1 MSAYDEILSSSNIV
15 NILEYYGLKVNRNKC
30 TCPFH
35 NDTHPSMMV
44 NTSKGIA
51 KCFACG
57 SGGNVVS
64 FIQKYETEIN
74 HNAISTVEAMQKAI
88 DIQHLNIVLS
98 QNNNIPLTEEQKKQK
113 TLSNILKD
121 AIIICENNLKTQNID
136 GEKILDYL
144 KSRNLSEQII
154 NNFHIGFNPTYN
166 NITNNLLSKYNMK
179 DLIEVGITKES
190 KNDYIDI
197 FSHRIMIPIFDQYGN
212 PVGFGARVLGD
223 AKPKYINTM
232 ATPLFNKSELLFNY
246 HKAKSFARDYEMI
259 VVEGYMDVI
268 SSNAMGFANTV
279 GIMGTALT
287 KEQIELLKKLK
298 CEITLSLD
306 NDDAGKN
313 AMIRV
318 IPELLNEGL
327 EVNVLDISKL
337 EGKYKDFGDLQV
349 ANIKKEDVYKT
360 KISAF
365 IFLLENQYLQNKE
378 LNVDNIYTIYKKM
391 QRDGLIKNTKDI
403 LRFKEYVT
411 NKTNFKL
418 KEVEDI
424 IMPKEVKQESRVE
437 RYKGLFFYYYIM
449 DHLKKYAINHQ
460 DRILQKYLEANS
472 ISQEV
477 IEETLNNENYLTHPL
492 ASISKSKIHSKILII
507 IGNNTITNM
516 IIICILF
523 LNLSFKNDKIFIL
536 ENLLNNVK
544 SFDQEGK
551 VVNIK
556 LSVEQKDIVLKQY
569 AESFETSIKEYIEN
583 NPDEFEDLFIAN
595 NTSQFE
601 KLFPKTYVETLK
613 EQAVSRFK
621 NENVMEAVRYGLAY
635 PDNMKSAMTRQF
647 VNNDKYKTLLV
658 FNNNKNILGLTPE
671 NIIKE
676 TKEELERKPE
686 KVQDDI
692 QKTEVETAK
701 NNKDMSIFIKLSGK
715 EKESY
720 KGIYLPIDSGTQV
733 FIPKQLYRI
742 DDGRLQILNS
752 QSKSANMSEY
762 AVDENTRTK
771 KFMNRLTLDNFYHKY
786 FNLYEISMEKEVIP
800 SASY

>member
-98 QNNNIPLTEEQKKQK
+98 QNNNIPITEEQKKQK

-121 AIIICENNLKTQNID
+121 AIIICENNLKNQNID
-136 GEKILDYL
+136 GEKTLDYL

-360 KISAF
+360 KIPAF

-449 DHLKKYAINHQ
+449 DHLKKYAINHR

-477 IEETLNNENYLTHPL
+477 IEETLNNENYL
-492 ASISKSKIHSKILII
+492 KD
-507 IGNNTITNM
+507 GENTIDISRYVNEYIYTSDDY
-516 IIICILF
+516 IK
-523 LNLSFKNDKIFIL
+523 FKNDKIFIL

-658 FNNNKNILGLTPE
+658 FNNNKNILGLTPK

-701 NNKDMSIFIKLSGK
+701 NNKDMFIFIKLSGK

>member
-15 NILEYYGLKVNRNKC
+15 NILEYYGLKVTRNKC

-98 QNNNIPLTEEQKKQK
+98 QNNKMPLTEEQKKQK

-121 AIIICENNLKTQNID
+121 AITICENNLKTKNID
-136 GEKILDYL
+136 GERTLDYL

-154 NNFHIGFNPTYN
+154 NNFHIGFNPTYD

-246 HKAKSFARDYEMI
+246 HKAKSFARNYEMI

-268 SSNAMGFANTV
+268 SANAMGFANTV

-337 EGKYKDFGDLQV
+337 EDKYKDFGDLQI
-349 ANIKKEDVYKT
+349 ANVKKEDVYKT

-365 IFLLENQYLQNKE
+365 IFLLENQYLKNKE
-378 LNVDNIYTIYKKM
+378 LNVDNIYNTYKKM
-391 QRDGLIKNTKDI
+391 QRDGLIKDTKDI

-411 NKTNFKL
+411 NKTNFRVE
-418 KEVEDI
+418 EVEDI

-449 DHLKKYAINHQ
+449 DHLKKYATNHQ
-460 DRILQKYLEANS
+460 DRILQKYLETNA
-472 ISQEV
+472 ITQEL
-477 IEETLNNENYLTHPL
+477 IEETLNNENYL
-492 ASISKSKIHSKILII
+492 KD
-507 IGNNTITNM
+507 GENTIDISRYVNEYIYTSDDY
-516 IIICILF
+516 IK
-523 LNLSFKNDKIFIL
+523 FKNDKIFIL

-544 SFDQEGK
+544 SFDQEGN

-569 AESFETSIKEYIEN
+569 AESFETNIKDYIEN

-601 KLFPKTYVETLK
+601 KLFPKTYVESLK

-671 NIIKE
+671 NIMKE
-676 TKEELERKPE
+676 TKEKLEKKPE
-686 KVQDDI
+686 KIQEKAQDDI
-692 QKTEVETAK
+692 QKTEVETVK
-701 NNKDMSIFIKLSGK
+701 NNNDMSVFIKLSGK
-715 EKESY
+715 EKESF
-720 KGIYLPIDSGTQV
+720 KGIYLPIDSGIQV

-742 DDGRLQILNS
+742 DDGKLQILNS

>member
-1 MSAYDEILSSSNIV
+1 MSAYDEILSSSNII
-15 NILEYYGLKVNRNKC
+15 NILEYYGLKVAKNKC
-30 TCPFH
+30 ICPFH
-35 NDTHPSMMV
+35 SDTHPSMMV

-98 QNNNIPLTEEQKKQK
+98 QNNKMPLTEEQKKQK

-121 AIIICENNLKTQNID
+121 AITICENNLKTKNID
-136 GEKILDYL
+136 GERTLDYL

-154 NNFHIGFNPTYN
+154 NNFHIGFNPTYD

-246 HKAKSFARDYEMI
+246 HKAKSFARNYEMI

-268 SSNAMGFANTV
+268 SANAMGFANTV

-337 EGKYKDFGDLQV
+337 EGKYKDFGDLQI
-349 ANIKKEDVYKT
+349 ANVKKEDVYKT

-378 LNVDNIYTIYKKM
+378 LNVDNIYNTYKKM
-391 QRDGLIKNTKDI
+391 QRDGLIKDTKDI

-411 NKTNFKL
+411 NKTNFRVE
-418 KEVEDI
+418 EVEDI

-449 DHLKKYAINHQ
+449 DHLKKYATNHQ
-460 DRILQKYLEANS
+460 DRILQKYLETNA
-472 ISQEV
+472 ITQEL
-477 IEETLNNENYLTHPL
+477 IEETLNNENYL
-492 ASISKSKIHSKILII
+492 KD
-507 IGNNTITNM
+507 GENTIDISRYVNEYIYTSDDY
-516 IIICILF
+516 IK
-523 LNLSFKNDKIFIL
+523 FKNDKIFIL

-544 SFDQEGK
+544 SFDQEGN

-569 AESFETSIKEYIEN
+569 AESFETNIKDYIEN

-601 KLFPKTYVETLK
+601 KLFPKTYVESLK

-671 NIIKE
+671 NIMKE
-676 TKEELERKPE
+676 TKEELEKKPE
-686 KVQDDI
+686 KTKQKEQDDI
-692 QKTEVETAK
+692 QKTEVETVK
-701 NNKDMSIFIKLSGK
+701 NNNDMSVFIKLSGK
-715 EKESY
+715 EKESF

-742 DDGRLQILNS
+742 DDGKLQILNS
-752 QSKSANMSEY
+752 QSKSAN
-762 AVDENTRTK
+762 T
-771 KFMNRLTLDNFYHKY
+771 
-786 FNLYEISMEKEVIP
+786 
-800 SASY
+800 

>member
-1 MSAYDEILSSSNIV
+1 MSAYDEILSSSNII
-15 NILEYYGLKVNRNKC
+15 NILEYYGLKVAKNKC
-30 TCPFH
+30 ICPFH
-35 NDTHPSMMV
+35 SDTHPSMMV

-98 QNNNIPLTEEQKKQK
+98 QNNKMPLTEEQKKQK

-121 AIIICENNLKTQNID
+121 AITICENNLKTKNID
-136 GEKILDYL
+136 GERTLDYL

-154 NNFHIGFNPTYN
+154 NNFHIGFNPTYD

-477 IEETLNNENYLTHPL
+477 IEETLNNENYL
-492 ASISKSKIHSKILII
+492 KD
-507 IGNNTITNM
+507 GENTIDISRYVNEYIYTSDDY
-516 IIICILF
+516 IK
-523 LNLSFKNDKIFIL
+523 FKNDKIFIL

>member
-1 MSAYDEILSSSNIV
+1 MSAYDEILSSSNII
-15 NILEYYGLKVNRNKC
+15 NILEYYGLKVAKNKC
-30 TCPFH
+30 ICPFH
-35 NDTHPSMMV
+35 SDTHPSMMV

-98 QNNNIPLTEEQKKQK
+98 QNNKMPLTEEQKKQK

-121 AIIICENNLKTQNID
+121 AITICENNLKTKNID
-136 GEKILDYL
+136 GERTLDYL

-154 NNFHIGFNPTYN
+154 NNFHIGFNPTYD

-246 HKAKSFARDYEMI
+246 HKAKSFARNYEMI

-268 SSNAMGFANTV
+268 SANAMGFANTV

-337 EGKYKDFGDLQV
+337 EGKYKDFGDLQI
-349 ANIKKEDVYKT
+349 ANVKKEDVYKT

-378 LNVDNIYTIYKKM
+378 LNVDNIYNTYKKM
-391 QRDGLIKNTKDI
+391 QRDGLIKDTKDI

-411 NKTNFKL
+411 NKTNFRVE
-418 KEVEDI
+418 EVEDI

-449 DHLKKYAINHQ
+449 DHLKKYATNHQ
-460 DRILQKYLEANS
+460 DRILQKYLETNA
-472 ISQEV
+472 ITQEL
-477 IEETLNNENYLTHPL
+477 IEETLNNENYL
-492 ASISKSKIHSKILII
+492 KD
-507 IGNNTITNM
+507 GENTIDISRYVNEYIYTSDDY
-516 IIICILF
+516 IK
-523 LNLSFKNDKIFIL
+523 FKNDKIFIL

-544 SFDQEGK
+544 SFDQEGN

-569 AESFETSIKEYIEN
+569 AESFETNIKDYIEN

-601 KLFPKTYVETLK
+601 KLFPKTYVESLK

-671 NIIKE
+671 NIMKE
-676 TKEELERKPE
+676 TKEKLEKKPE
-686 KVQDDI
+686 KIQEKAQDDI
-692 QKTEVETAK
+692 QKTEVETVK
-701 NNKDMSIFIKLSGK
+701 NNNDMSVFIKLSGK
-715 EKESY
+715 EKESF

-742 DDGRLQILNS
+742 DDGKLQILNS

>member
-15 NILEYYGLKVNRNKC
+15 NILEYYGLKVTRNKC

-98 QNNNIPLTEEQKKQK
+98 QNNKMPLTEEQKKQK

-121 AIIICENNLKTQNID
+121 AITICENNLKTKNID
-136 GEKILDYL
+136 GERTLDYL

-154 NNFHIGFNPTYN
+154 NNFHIGFNPTYD

-232 ATPLFNKSELLFNY
+232 ATQLFNKSELLFNY
-246 HKAKSFARDYEMI
+246 HKAKSFARNYEMI

-268 SSNAMGFANTV
+268 SANAMGFANTV

-337 EGKYKDFGDLQV
+337 EGKYKDFGDLQI
-349 ANIKKEDVYKT
+349 ANVKKEDVYKT

-378 LNVDNIYTIYKKM
+378 LNVDNIYNTYKKM
-391 QRDGLIKNTKDI
+391 QRDGLIKDTKDI

-411 NKTNFKL
+411 NKTNFRVE
-418 KEVEDI
+418 EVEDI

-449 DHLKKYAINHQ
+449 DHLKKYATNHQ
-460 DRILQKYLEANS
+460 DRILQKYLETNA
-472 ISQEV
+472 ITQEL
-477 IEETLNNENYLTHPL
+477 IEETLNNENYL
-492 ASISKSKIHSKILII
+492 KD
-507 IGNNTITNM
+507 GENTIDISRYVNEYIYTSDDY
-516 IIICILF
+516 IK
-523 LNLSFKNDKIFIL
+523 FKNDKIFIL

-544 SFDQEGK
+544 SFDQEGN

-569 AESFETSIKEYIEN
+569 AESFETNIKDYIEN

-601 KLFPKTYVETLK
+601 KLFPKTYVESLK

-671 NIIKE
+671 NIMKE
-676 TKEELERKPE
+676 TKEELEKKPE
-686 KVQDDI
+686 KTKQKEQDDI
-692 QKTEVETAK
+692 QKTEVETVK
-701 NNKDMSIFIKLSGK
+701 NNNDMSVFIKLSGK
-715 EKESY
+715 EKESF

-742 DDGRLQILNS
+742 DDGKLQILNS

>member
-121 AIIICENNLKTQNID
+121 AIIICKNNLKTQNID

-477 IEETLNNENYLTHPL
+477 IEETLNNENYL
-492 ASISKSKIHSKILII
+492 KD
-507 IGNNTITNM
+507 GENTIDISRYVNEYIYTSDDY
-516 IIICILF
+516 IK
-523 LNLSFKNDKIFIL
+523 FKNDKIFIL

>member
-1 MSAYDEILSSSNIV
+1 MSAYDEILSSSNII
-15 NILEYYGLKVNRNKC
+15 NILEYYGLKVAKNKC
-30 TCPFH
+30 ICPFH
-35 NDTHPSMMV
+35 SDTHPSMMV

-98 QNNNIPLTEEQKKQK
+98 QNNKMPLTEEQKKQK

-121 AIIICENNLKTQNID
+121 AITICENNLKTKNID
-136 GEKILDYL
+136 GERTLDYL

-154 NNFHIGFNPTYN
+154 NNFHIGFNPTYD

-246 HKAKSFARDYEMI
+246 HKAKSFARNYEMI

-268 SSNAMGFANTV
+268 SANAMGFANTV

-298 CEITLSLD
+298 CEITLSID

-337 EGKYKDFGDLQV
+337 EGKYKDFGDLQI
-349 ANIKKEDVYKT
+349 ANVKKEDVYKT

-378 LNVDNIYTIYKKM
+378 LNVDNIYNTYKKM
-391 QRDGLIKNTKDI
+391 QRDGLIKDTKDI

-411 NKTNFKL
+411 NKTNFRVE
-418 KEVEDI
+418 EVEDI

-449 DHLKKYAINHQ
+449 DHLKKYATNHQ
-460 DRILQKYLEANS
+460 DRILQKYLETNA
-472 ISQEV
+472 ITQEL
-477 IEETLNNENYLTHPL
+477 IEETLNNENYL
-492 ASISKSKIHSKILII
+492 KD
-507 IGNNTITNM
+507 GENTIDISRYVNEYIYTSDDY
-516 IIICILF
+516 IK
-523 LNLSFKNDKIFIL
+523 FKNDKIFIL

-544 SFDQEGK
+544 SFDQEGN

-569 AESFETSIKEYIEN
+569 AESFETNIKDYIEN

-601 KLFPKTYVETLK
+601 KLFPKTYVESLK

-671 NIIKE
+671 NIMKE
-676 TKEELERKPE
+676 TKEELEKKPE
-686 KVQDDI
+686 KTKQKEQDDI
-692 QKTEVETAK
+692 QKTEVETVK
-701 NNKDMSIFIKLSGK
+701 NNNDMSVFIKLSGK
-715 EKESY
+715 EKESF

-742 DDGRLQILNS
+742 DDGKLQILNS

>member
-1 MSAYDEILSSSNIV
+1 MSAYDEILSSSNII
-15 NILEYYGLKVNRNKC
+15 NILEYYGLKVIRNKC

-57 SGGNVVS
+57 SGGNAVS
-64 FIQKYETEIN
+64 FIQKYETEVN

-121 AIIICENNLKTQNID
+121 AITICENNLKTKNID
-136 GEKILDYL
+136 GERTLDYL

-154 NNFHIGFNPTYN
+154 NNFHIGFNPTYD
-166 NITNNLLSKYNMK
+166 NITNNLLSKYSMR

-223 AKPKYINTM
+223 VKPKYINTM

-268 SSNAMGFANTV
+268 SANAMGFANTV

-337 EGKYKDFGDLQV
+337 EGKYKDFGDLQI
-349 ANIKKEDVYKT
+349 ANLKKEDVYKT

-365 IFLLENQYLQNKE
+365 IFLLENQYLQDKE
-378 LNVDNIYTIYKKM
+378 LNVDNIYNIYKKM
-391 QRDGLIKNTKDI
+391 QKDGLIKDTKDI

-411 NKTNFKL
+411 NKTNFRVE
-418 KEVEDI
+418 EVEDI

-460 DRILQKYLEANS
+460 DRILQKYLETNA
-472 ISQEV
+472 ITQEL
-477 IEETLNNENYLTHPL
+477 IEETLNNKNYL
-492 ASISKSKIHSKILII
+492 KD
-507 IGNNTITNM
+507 GENTIDISRYVNEY
-516 IIICILF
+516 IYISDDYIK
-523 LNLSFKNDKIFIL
+523 FKNDKIFIL

-544 SFDQEGK
+544 CFDQEGN

-569 AESFETSIKEYIEN
+569 AESFETNIKEYIEN

-595 NTSQFE
+595 NTLQFE
-601 KLFPKTYVETLK
+601 KLFPKTYVESLK

-635 PDNMKSAMTRQF
+635 PENMKSAMTRQF

-676 TKEELERKPE
+676 TKEELEKKPE
-686 KVQDDI
+686 KVQEKAQDEI
-692 QKTEVETAK
+692 QKTEVETVK
-701 NNKDMSIFIKLSGK
+701 NNNDMSVFIKLSGK
-715 EKESY
+715 EKESF

-742 DDGRLQILNS
+742 DDGKLQILNS

>member
-1 MSAYDEILSSSNIV
+1 MSIYDEILSSSNIT
-15 NILEYYGLKVNRNKC
+15 NILQYYGLKVTRNKC

-57 SGGNVVS
+57 SGGNAIS
-64 FIQKYETEIN
+64 FIKKYETEIN

-88 DIQHLNIVLS
+88 DIQHLNIVIP
-98 QNNNIPLTEEQKKQK
+98 QNNSLPLTEEQKKLN

-121 AIIICENNLKTQNID
+121 AITVCENNLKTKNID
-136 GEKILDYL
+136 CEKIIDYL
-144 KSRNLSEQII
+144 KGRNLSSQII
-154 NNFHIGFNPTYN
+154 NNFHIGFNPAYD
-166 NITNNLLSKYNMK
+166 NITNNLLAKYNLK

-190 KNDYIDI
+190 NNDYIDI
-197 FSHRIMIPIFDQYGN
+197 FSNRIMIPIFDQYGN

-232 ATPLFNKSELLFNY
+232 ATTIFNKSELLFNY
-246 HKAKSFARDYEMI
+246 HKAKSFARDHEMI

-268 SSNAMGFANTV
+268 SANAMGFANTV

-306 NDDAGKN
+306 NDEAGKN

-337 EGKYKDFGDLQV
+337 NSKYKDFGDLQV

-360 KISAF
+360 KTSAF
-365 IFLLENQYLQNKE
+365 IFLLENQYLQDKK
-378 LNVDNIYTIYKKM
+378 LNVDNIYNIYKKM
-391 QRDGLIKNTKDI
+391 QRDGLIKDTKDI
-403 LRFKEYVT
+403 LRFKEYVL

-424 IMPKEVKQESRVE
+424 IMPKKVEQESRIE

-460 DRILQKYLEANS
+460 DRILQKYLDTGI
-472 ISQEV
+472 ISQEL
-477 IEETLNNENYLTHPL
+477 IEDTLNNEKYL
-492 ASISKSKIHSKILII
+492 KD
-507 IGNNTITNM
+507 GENTID
-516 IIICILF
+516 ISRYVREYIYASDEYIK
-523 LNLSFKNDKIFIL
+523 FKNDKIFIL

-569 AESFETSIKEYIEN
+569 ADSFETSIKEYIEN

-601 KLFPKTYVETLK
+601 KLFPKTYIESLK

-658 FNNNKNILGLTPE
+658 FNNNKNILRLTPE

-676 TKEELERKPE
+676 TKEELEKTQE
-686 KVQDDI
+686 KVQEEI
-692 QKTEVETAK
+692 QKTEVESEK
-701 NNKDMSIFIKLSGK
+701 NINNMSVFIKLSGK
-715 EKESY
+715 EKESF
-720 KGIYLPIDSGTQV
+720 KGIYLPINSGIQV
-733 FIPKQLYRI
+733 FIPKQLYKI
-742 DDGRLQILNS
+742 DDGKLQILNS
-752 QSKSANMSEY
+752 QSKLANMSEY
-762 AVDENTRTK
+762 AIDESTMTK
-771 KFMNRLTLDNFYHKY
+771 KFMNKLTLDNFYHKY

>member
-98 QNNNIPLTEEQKKQK
+98 QNNKMPLTEEQKKQK

-121 AIIICENNLKTQNID
+121 AITICENNLKTKNID
-136 GEKILDYL
+136 GERTLDYL

-154 NNFHIGFNPTYN
+154 NNFHIGFNPTYD

-246 HKAKSFARDYEMI
+246 HKAKSFARNYEMI

-268 SSNAMGFANTV
+268 SANAMGFANTV

-337 EGKYKDFGDLQV
+337 EGKYKDFGDLQI
-349 ANIKKEDVYKT
+349 ANVKKEDVYKT

-378 LNVDNIYTIYKKM
+378 LNVDNIYNTYKKM
-391 QRDGLIKNTKDI
+391 QRDGLIKDTKDI

-411 NKTNFKL
+411 NKTNFRVE
-418 KEVEDI
+418 EVEDI

-449 DHLKKYAINHQ
+449 DHLKKYATNHQ
-460 DRILQKYLEANS
+460 DRILQKYLETNA
-472 ISQEV
+472 ITQEL
-477 IEETLNNENYLTHPL
+477 IEETLNNENYL
-492 ASISKSKIHSKILII
+492 KD
-507 IGNNTITNM
+507 GENTIDISRYVNEYIYTSDDY
-516 IIICILF
+516 IK
-523 LNLSFKNDKIFIL
+523 FKNDKIFIL

-544 SFDQEGK
+544 SFDQEGN

-569 AESFETSIKEYIEN
+569 AESFETNIKDYIEN

-601 KLFPKTYVETLK
+601 KLFPKTYVESLK

-671 NIIKE
+671 NIMKE
-676 TKEELERKPE
+676 TKEELEKKPE
-686 KVQDDI
+686 KTKQKEQDDI
-692 QKTEVETAK
+692 QKTEVETVK
-701 NNKDMSIFIKLSGK
+701 NNNDMSVFIKLSGK
-715 EKESY
+715 EKESF

-742 DDGRLQILNS
+742 DDGKLQILNS

>member
-15 NILEYYGLKVNRNKC
+15 NILEYYGLKVTRNKC

-57 SGGNVVS
+57 SGGNAVS
-64 FIQKYETEIN
+64 FIQKYETEVN

-98 QNNNIPLTEEQKKQK
+98 QNNKMPLTEEQKKQK

-121 AIIICENNLKTQNID
+121 AITICENNLKTKNID
-136 GEKILDYL
+136 GERTLDYL

-154 NNFHIGFNPTYN
+154 NNFHIGFNPTYD

-246 HKAKSFARDYEMI
+246 HKAKSFARNYEMI

-268 SSNAMGFANTV
+268 SANAMGFANTV

-337 EGKYKDFGDLQV
+337 EGKYKDFGDLQI
-349 ANIKKEDVYKT
+349 ANVKKEDVYKT

-378 LNVDNIYTIYKKM
+378 LNVDNIYNTYKKM
-391 QRDGLIKNTKDI
+391 QRDGLIKDTKDI

-411 NKTNFKL
+411 NKTNFRVE
-418 KEVEDI
+418 EVEDI

-449 DHLKKYAINHQ
+449 DHLKKYATNHQ
-460 DRILQKYLEANS
+460 DRILQKYLETNA
-472 ISQEV
+472 ITQEL
-477 IEETLNNENYLTHPL
+477 IEETLNNENYL
-492 ASISKSKIHSKILII
+492 KD
-507 IGNNTITNM
+507 GENTIDISRYVNEYIYTSDDY
-516 IIICILF
+516 IK
-523 LNLSFKNDKIFIL
+523 FKNDKIFIL

-544 SFDQEGK
+544 SFDQEGN

-569 AESFETSIKEYIEN
+569 AESFETNIKDYIEN

-601 KLFPKTYVETLK
+601 KLFPKTYVESLK

-671 NIIKE
+671 NIMKE
-676 TKEELERKPE
+676 TKEELEKKPE
-686 KVQDDI
+686 KTKQKEQDDI
-692 QKTEVETAK
+692 QKTEVETVK
-701 NNKDMSIFIKLSGK
+701 NNNDMSVFIKLSGK
-715 EKESY
+715 EKESF

-742 DDGRLQILNS
+742 DDGKLQILNS

>member
-1 MSAYDEILSSSNIV
+1 MSVYDEILSSSNIV
-15 NILEYYGLKVNRNKC
+15 NILEYYGLKVTRNKC

-35 NDTHPSMMV
+35 NDTHPSMMI

-57 SGGNVVS
+57 SGGNAVS
-64 FIQKYETEIN
+64 FIQKYETEVN

-98 QNNNIPLTEEQKKQK
+98 QNNNMPLTEEQKKQK

-121 AIIICENNLKTQNID
+121 AITICENNLKTKNID
-136 GEKILDYL
+136 GERTLDYL

-154 NNFHIGFNPTYN
+154 NNFHIGFNPTYD

-232 ATPLFNKSELLFNY
+232 ATTLFNKSELLFNY

-337 EGKYKDFGDLQV
+337 EGKYKDFGDLQI
-349 ANIKKEDVYKT
+349 ANVKKEDVYKT

-365 IFLLENQYLQNKE
+365 IFLLENQYLQDKE
-378 LNVDNIYTIYKKM
+378 LNVDNIYNTYKKM

-411 NKTNFKL
+411 NNTNFKGE
-418 KEVEDI
+418 EVEDI

-460 DRILQKYLEANS
+460 DRILQKYLETNV

-477 IEETLNNENYLTHPL
+477 IEETLNSENYL
-492 ASISKSKIHSKILII
+492 KD
-507 IGNNTITNM
+507 GENTIDISRYVNEYIYTSDDY
-516 IIICILF
+516 IK
-523 LNLSFKNDKIFIL
+523 FKNDKIFIL

-601 KLFPKTYVETLK
+601 KLFPKTYVESLK

-671 NIIKE
+671 NIMKE
-676 TKEELERKPE
+676 TKEELEKKPE
-686 KVQDDI
+686 KTKQKAQDDI
-692 QKTEVETAK
+692 QKTEVETVK
-701 NNKDMSIFIKLSGK
+701 NNNDMSVFIKLSGK
-715 EKESY
+715 EKESF

-742 DDGRLQILNS
+742 DDGKLQILNS
-752 QSKSANMSEY
+752 QSISANMSEY

>member
-1 MSAYDEILSSSNIV
+1 MSAYDEILSSSNII
-15 NILEYYGLKVNRNKC
+15 NILEYYGLKVVKNKC
-30 TCPFH
+30 ICPFH
-35 NDTHPSMMV
+35 SDTHPSMMV

-98 QNNNIPLTEEQKKQK
+98 QNNKMPLTEEQKKQK

-121 AIIICENNLKTQNID
+121 AITICENNLKTKNID
-136 GEKILDYL
+136 GERTLDYL

-154 NNFHIGFNPTYN
+154 NNFHIGFNPTYD

-246 HKAKSFARDYEMI
+246 HKAKSFARNYEMI

-268 SSNAMGFANTV
+268 SANAMGFANTV

-337 EGKYKDFGDLQV
+337 EGKYKDFGDLQI
-349 ANIKKEDVYKT
+349 ANVKKEDVYKT

-378 LNVDNIYTIYKKM
+378 LNVDNIYNTYKKM
-391 QRDGLIKNTKDI
+391 QRDGLIKDTKDI

-411 NKTNFKL
+411 NKTNFRVE
-418 KEVEDI
+418 EVEDI

-449 DHLKKYAINHQ
+449 DHLKKYATNHQ
-460 DRILQKYLEANS
+460 DRILQKYLETNA
-472 ISQEV
+472 ITQEL
-477 IEETLNNENYLTHPL
+477 IEETLNNENYL
-492 ASISKSKIHSKILII
+492 KD
-507 IGNNTITNM
+507 GENTIDISRYVNEYIYTSDDY
-516 IIICILF
+516 IK
-523 LNLSFKNDKIFIL
+523 FKNDKIFIL

-544 SFDQEGK
+544 SFDQEGN

-569 AESFETSIKEYIEN
+569 AESFETNIKDYIEN

-601 KLFPKTYVETLK
+601 KLFPKTYVESLK

-671 NIIKE
+671 NIMKE
-676 TKEELERKPE
+676 TKEELEKKPE
-686 KVQDDI
+686 KTKQKEQDDI
-692 QKTEVETAK
+692 QKTEVETVK
-701 NNKDMSIFIKLSGK
+701 NNNDMSVFIKLSGK
-715 EKESY
+715 EKESF

-742 DDGRLQILNS
+742 DDGKLQILNS

-800 SASY
+800 SASYK

>member
-15 NILEYYGLKVNRNKC
+15 NILEYYGLKVTRNKC

-98 QNNNIPLTEEQKKQK
+98 QNNKMPLTEEQKKQK

-121 AIIICENNLKTQNID
+121 AITICENNLKTKNID
-136 GEKILDYL
+136 GERTLDYL

-154 NNFHIGFNPTYN
+154 NNFHIGFNPTYD

-246 HKAKSFARDYEMI
+246 HKAKSFARNYEMI

-268 SSNAMGFANTV
+268 SANAMGFANTV

-337 EGKYKDFGDLQV
+337 EGKYKDFGDLQI
-349 ANIKKEDVYKT
+349 ANVKKEDVYKT

-378 LNVDNIYTIYKKM
+378 LNVDNIYNTYKKM
-391 QRDGLIKNTKDI
+391 QRDGLIKDTKDI

-411 NKTNFKL
+411 NKTNFRVE
-418 KEVEDI
+418 EVEDI

-449 DHLKKYAINHQ
+449 DHLKKYATNHQ
-460 DRILQKYLEANS
+460 DRILQKYLETNA
-472 ISQEV
+472 ITQEL
-477 IEETLNNENYLTHPL
+477 IEETLNNENYL
-492 ASISKSKIHSKILII
+492 KD
-507 IGNNTITNM
+507 GENTIDISRYVNEYIYTSDDY
-516 IIICILF
+516 IK
-523 LNLSFKNDKIFIL
+523 FKNDKIFIL

-544 SFDQEGK
+544 SFDQEGN

-569 AESFETSIKEYIEN
+569 AESFETNIKDYIEN

-595 NTSQFE
+595 NTLQFE
-601 KLFPKTYVETLK
+601 KLFPKTYVESLK

-671 NIIKE
+671 NIMKE
-676 TKEELERKPE
+676 TKEELEKKPE
-686 KVQDDI
+686 KTKQKEQDDI
-692 QKTEVETAK
+692 QKTEVETVK
-701 NNKDMSIFIKLSGK
+701 NNNDMSVFIKLSGK
-715 EKESY
+715 EKESF

-742 DDGRLQILNS
+742 DDGKLQILNS

>member
-477 IEETLNNENYLTHPL
+477 IEETLNNENYL
-492 ASISKSKIHSKILII
+492 KD
-507 IGNNTITNM
+507 GENTIDISRYVNEYIYTSDDY
-516 IIICILF
+516 IK
-523 LNLSFKNDKIFIL
+523 FKNEKIFIL

>member
-98 QNNNIPLTEEQKKQK
+98 QNNNIPITEEQKKQK

-121 AIIICENNLKTQNID
+121 AIIICENNLKNQNID
-136 GEKILDYL
+136 GEKTLDYL

-232 ATPLFNKSELLFNY
+232 VTPLFNKSELLFNY

-360 KISAF
+360 KIPAF

-477 IEETLNNENYLTHPL
+477 IEETLNNENYL
-492 ASISKSKIHSKILII
+492 KD
-507 IGNNTITNM
+507 GENTIDISRYVNEYIYTSDDY
-516 IIICILF
+516 IK
-523 LNLSFKNDKIFIL
+523 FKNDKIFIL

>member
-1 MSAYDEILSSSNIV
+1 MSAYDEILSSSNII
-15 NILEYYGLKVNRNKC
+15 NILEYYGLKVAKNKC
-30 TCPFH
+30 ICPFH
-35 NDTHPSMMV
+35 SDTHPSMMV

-98 QNNNIPLTEEQKKQK
+98 QNNKMPLTEEQKKQK

-121 AIIICENNLKTQNID
+121 AITICENNLKTKNID
-136 GEKILDYL
+136 GERTLDYL

-154 NNFHIGFNPTYN
+154 NNFHIGFNPTYD

-246 HKAKSFARDYEMI
+246 HKAKSFARNYEMI

-268 SSNAMGFANTV
+268 SANAMGFANTV

-337 EGKYKDFGDLQV
+337 EGKYKDFGDLQI
-349 ANIKKEDVYKT
+349 ANVKKEDVYKT

-378 LNVDNIYTIYKKM
+378 LNVDNIYNTYKKM
-391 QRDGLIKNTKDI
+391 QRDGLIKDTKDI

-411 NKTNFKL
+411 NKTNFRVE
-418 KEVEDI
+418 EVEDI

-449 DHLKKYAINHQ
+449 DHLKKYATNHQ
-460 DRILQKYLEANS
+460 DRILQKYLETNA
-472 ISQEV
+472 ITQEL
-477 IEETLNNENYLTHPL
+477 IEETLNNENYL
-492 ASISKSKIHSKILII
+492 KD
-507 IGNNTITNM
+507 GENTIDISRYVNEYIYTSDDY
-516 IIICILF
+516 IK
-523 LNLSFKNDKIFIL
+523 FKNDKIFIL

-544 SFDQEGK
+544 SFDQEGN

-569 AESFETSIKEYIEN
+569 AESFETNIKDYIEN

-601 KLFPKTYVETLK
+601 KLFPKTYVESLK

-671 NIIKE
+671 NIMKE
-676 TKEELERKPE
+676 TKEELEKKPE
-686 KVQDDI
+686 KTKQKEQDDI
-692 QKTEVETAK
+692 QKTEVETVK
-701 NNKDMSIFIKLSGK
+701 NNNDMSVFIKLSGK

-742 DDGRLQILNS
+742 DDGKLQILNS

>member
-1 MSAYDEILSSSNIV
+1 MSAYDEILSSSNII
-15 NILEYYGLKVNRNKC
+15 NILEYYGLKVAKNKC
-30 TCPFH
+30 ICPFH
-35 NDTHPSMMV
+35 SDTHPSMMV

-98 QNNNIPLTEEQKKQK
+98 QNNKMPLTEEQKKQK

-121 AIIICENNLKTQNID
+121 AITICENNLKTKNID
-136 GEKILDYL
+136 GERTLDYL

-154 NNFHIGFNPTYN
+154 NNFHIGFNLTYD

-246 HKAKSFARDYEMI
+246 HKAKSFARNYEMI

-268 SSNAMGFANTV
+268 SANAMGFANTV

-337 EGKYKDFGDLQV
+337 EGKYKDFGDLQI
-349 ANIKKEDVYKT
+349 ANVKKEDVYKT

-378 LNVDNIYTIYKKM
+378 LNVDNIYNTYKKM
-391 QRDGLIKNTKDI
+391 QRDGLIKDTKDI

-411 NKTNFKL
+411 NKTNFRVE
-418 KEVEDI
+418 EVEDI

-449 DHLKKYAINHQ
+449 DHLKKYATNHQ
-460 DRILQKYLEANS
+460 DRILQKYLETNA
-472 ISQEV
+472 ITQEL
-477 IEETLNNENYLTHPL
+477 IEETLNNENYL
-492 ASISKSKIHSKILII
+492 KD
-507 IGNNTITNM
+507 GENTIDISRYVNEYIYTSDDY
-516 IIICILF
+516 IK
-523 LNLSFKNDKIFIL
+523 FKNDKIFIL

-544 SFDQEGK
+544 SFDQEGN

-569 AESFETSIKEYIEN
+569 AESFETNIKDYIEN

-601 KLFPKTYVETLK
+601 KLFPKTYVESLK

-671 NIIKE
+671 NIMKE
-676 TKEELERKPE
+676 TKEELEKKPE
-686 KVQDDI
+686 KTKQKEQDDI
-692 QKTEVETAK
+692 QKTEVETVK
-701 NNKDMSIFIKLSGK
+701 NNNDMSVFIKLSGK
-715 EKESY
+715 EKESF

-742 DDGRLQILNS
+742 DDGKLQILNS

>member
-57 SGGNVVS
+57 SGGNTIS
-64 FIQKYETEIN
+64 FIQKYETEVN

-98 QNNNIPLTEEQKKQK
+98 QNNNIPITEEQKKQK

-136 GEKILDYL
+136 GEKTLDYL

-477 IEETLNNENYLTHPL
+477 IEETLNNENYL
-492 ASISKSKIHSKILII
+492 KD
-507 IGNNTITNM
+507 GENTIDISRYVNEYIYTSDDY
-516 IIICILF
+516 IK
-523 LNLSFKNDKIFIL
+523 FKNDKIFIL

-658 FNNNKNILGLTPE
+658 FNNNKNILGLTPK

-701 NNKDMSIFIKLSGK
+701 NNKDMFIFIKLSGK

-762 AVDENTRTK
+762 AVDENTKTK

>member
-15 NILEYYGLKVNRNKC
+15 NILEYYGLKVTRNKC

-57 SGGNVVS
+57 SGGNAVS
-64 FIQKYETEIN
+64 FIQKYETEVN
-74 HNAISTVEAMQKAI
+74 HNAISTVEAMQRAI

-98 QNNNIPLTEEQKKQK
+98 QNNKMPLTEEQKKQK

-121 AIIICENNLKTQNID
+121 AITICENNLKTKNID
-136 GEKILDYL
+136 GERTLDYL

-154 NNFHIGFNPTYN
+154 NNFHIGFNPTYD

-268 SSNAMGFANTV
+268 SANAMGFANTV

-337 EGKYKDFGDLQV
+337 EGKYKDFGDLQI
-349 ANIKKEDVYKT
+349 ANVKKEDIYKT

-365 IFLLENQYLQNKE
+365 IFLLENQYLQDKE
-378 LNVDNIYTIYKKM
+378 LNVDNIYNIYKKM
-391 QRDGLIKNTKDI
+391 QKDGLIKDTKDI

-411 NKTNFKL
+411 NKTNFRVE
-418 KEVEDI
+418 EVEDI

-460 DRILQKYLEANS
+460 DRILQKYLETNA
-472 ISQEV
+472 ITQEL
-477 IEETLNNENYLTHPL
+477 IEETLNNENYL
-492 ASISKSKIHSKILII
+492 KD
-507 IGNNTITNM
+507 GENTIDISRYVNEYIYTSDDY
-516 IIICILF
+516 IK
-523 LNLSFKNDKIFIL
+523 FKNDKIFIL

-544 SFDQEGK
+544 SFDQEGN

-569 AESFETSIKEYIEN
+569 AESFETNIKEYIEN

-601 KLFPKTYVETLK
+601 KLFPKTYVESLK

-671 NIIKE
+671 NIMKE
-676 TKEELERKPE
+676 TKEELEKKPE
-686 KVQDDI
+686 KIQEKAQDEI
-692 QKTEVETAK
+692 QKTEVENVK
-701 NNKDMSIFIKLSGK
+701 NNNDMSVFIKLSGK
-715 EKESY
+715 EKESF

-742 DDGRLQILNS
+742 DDGKLQILNS

>member
-15 NILEYYGLKVNRNKC
+15 NILEYYGLKVTRNKC

-98 QNNNIPLTEEQKKQK
+98 QNNKMPLTEEQKKQK

-121 AIIICENNLKTQNID
+121 AITICENNLKTKNID
-136 GEKILDYL
+136 GERTLDYL

-154 NNFHIGFNPTYN
+154 NNFHIGFNPNYD

-212 PVGFGARVLGD
+212 PVGFGARVLGE

-246 HKAKSFARDYEMI
+246 HKAKSFARNYEMI

-268 SSNAMGFANTV
+268 SANAMGFANTV

-337 EGKYKDFGDLQV
+337 EGKYKDFGDLQI
-349 ANIKKEDVYKT
+349 ANVKKEDVYKT

-378 LNVDNIYTIYKKM
+378 LNVDNIYNTYKKM
-391 QRDGLIKNTKDI
+391 QRDGLIKDTKDI

-411 NKTNFKL
+411 NKTNFRVE
-418 KEVEDI
+418 EVEDI

-449 DHLKKYAINHQ
+449 DHLKKYATNHQ
-460 DRILQKYLEANS
+460 DRILQKYLETNA
-472 ISQEV
+472 ITQEL
-477 IEETLNNENYLTHPL
+477 IEETLNNENYL
-492 ASISKSKIHSKILII
+492 KD
-507 IGNNTITNM
+507 GENTIDISRYVNEYIYTSDDY
-516 IIICILF
+516 IK
-523 LNLSFKNDKIFIL
+523 FKNDKIFIL

-544 SFDQEGK
+544 SFDQEGN

-569 AESFETSIKEYIEN
+569 AESFETNIKDYIEN

-601 KLFPKTYVETLK
+601 KLFPKTYVESLK

-671 NIIKE
+671 NIMKE
-676 TKEELERKPE
+676 TKEELEKKPE
-686 KVQDDI
+686 KTKQKEQDDI
-692 QKTEVETAK
+692 QKTEVETVK
-701 NNKDMSIFIKLSGK
+701 NNNDMSVFIKLSGK
-715 EKESY
+715 EKESF

-742 DDGRLQILNS
+742 DDGKLQILNS

-762 AVDENTRTK
+762 AVDENTKTK

>member
-1 MSAYDEILSSSNIV
+1 MSIYDEILSSSNIT
-15 NILEYYGLKVNRNKC
+15 NILQYYGLKVTRNKC

-57 SGGNVVS
+57 SGGNAIS
-64 FIQKYETEIN
+64 FIKKYETEIN

-88 DIQHLNIVLS
+88 DIQHLNIVIP
-98 QNNNIPLTEEQKKQK
+98 QNNSLPLTEEQKKLN

-121 AIIICENNLKTQNID
+121 AITVCENNLKTKNID
-136 GEKILDYL
+136 CEKIIDYL
-144 KSRNLSEQII
+144 KGRNLSSQII
-154 NNFHIGFNPTYN
+154 NNFHIGFNPAYD
-166 NITNNLLSKYNMK
+166 NITNNLLAKYNLK

-190 KNDYIDI
+190 NNDYIDI
-197 FSHRIMIPIFDQYGN
+197 FSNRIMIPIFDQYGN

-232 ATPLFNKSELLFNY
+232 ATTIFNKSELLFNY
-246 HKAKSFARDYEMI
+246 HKAKSFARDHEMI

-268 SSNAMGFANTV
+268 SANAMGFANTV

-306 NDDAGKN
+306 NDEAGKN

-337 EGKYKDFGDLQV
+337 NSKYKDFGDLQV

-360 KISAF
+360 KTSAF
-365 IFLLENQYLQNKE
+365 IFLLENQYLQDKK
-378 LNVDNIYTIYKKM
+378 LNVDNIYNIYKKM
-391 QRDGLIKNTKDI
+391 QRDGLIKDTKDI
-403 LRFKEYVT
+403 LRFKEYVL

-424 IMPKEVKQESRVE
+424 IMPKKVEQESRIE

-460 DRILQKYLEANS
+460 DRILQKYLDTGI
-472 ISQEV
+472 ISQEL
-477 IEETLNNENYLTHPL
+477 IEDTLNNEKYL
-492 ASISKSKIHSKILII
+492 KD
-507 IGNNTITNM
+507 GENTID
-516 IIICILF
+516 ISRYVREYIYASDEYIK
-523 LNLSFKNDKIFIL
+523 FKNDKIFIL

-569 AESFETSIKEYIEN
+569 ADSFETSIKEYIEN

-601 KLFPKTYVETLK
+601 KLFPKTYIESLK

-676 TKEELERKPE
+676 TKEELEKTQE
-686 KVQDDI
+686 KVQEEI
-692 QKTEVETAK
+692 KKTEVESEK
-701 NNKDMSIFIKLSGK
+701 NINNMSVFIKLSGK
-715 EKESY
+715 EKESF
-720 KGIYLPIDSGTQV
+720 KGIYLPINSGIQV
-733 FIPKQLYRI
+733 FIPKQLYKI
-742 DDGRLQILNS
+742 DDGKLQILNS
-752 QSKSANMSEY
+752 QSKLANMSEY
-762 AVDENTRTK
+762 AIDESTMTK
-771 KFMNRLTLDNFYHKY
+771 KFMNKLTLDNFYHKY

>member
-98 QNNNIPLTEEQKKQK
+98 QNNNIPITEEQKKQK

-121 AIIICENNLKTQNID
+121 AIIICENNLKNQNID
-136 GEKILDYL
+136 GEKTLDYL

-179 DLIEVGITKES
+179 DLIGVGITKES

-298 CEITLSLD
+298 GEITLSLD

-360 KISAF
+360 KIPAF

-477 IEETLNNENYLTHPL
+477 IEETLNNENYL
-492 ASISKSKIHSKILII
+492 KD
-507 IGNNTITNM
+507 GENTIDISRYVNEYIYTSDDY
-516 IIICILF
+516 IK
-523 LNLSFKNDKIFIL
+523 FKNDKIFIL

-658 FNNNKNILGLTPE
+658 FNNNKNILGLTPK

-701 NNKDMSIFIKLSGK
+701 NNKDMFIFIKLSGK

>member
-57 SGGNVVS
+57 SGGNVIS

-98 QNNNIPLTEEQKKQK
+98 QNNNIPITEEQKKQK

-121 AIIICENNLKTQNID
+121 AIIICENNLKNQNID
-136 GEKILDYL
+136 GEKTLDYL

-360 KISAF
+360 KIPAF

-477 IEETLNNENYLTHPL
+477 IEETLNNENYL
-492 ASISKSKIHSKILII
+492 KD
-507 IGNNTITNM
+507 GENTIDISRYVNEYIYTSDDY
-516 IIICILF
+516 IK
-523 LNLSFKNDKIFIL
+523 FKNDKIFIL

-658 FNNNKNILGLTPE
+658 FNNNKNILGLTPK

-701 NNKDMSIFIKLSGK
+701 NNKDMFIFIKLSGK